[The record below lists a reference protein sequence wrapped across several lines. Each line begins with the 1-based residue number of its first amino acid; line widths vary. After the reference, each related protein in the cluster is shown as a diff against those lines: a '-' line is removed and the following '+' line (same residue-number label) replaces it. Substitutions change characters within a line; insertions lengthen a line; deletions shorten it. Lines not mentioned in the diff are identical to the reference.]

1 MGNITLP
8 VRRSLL
14 AVLLAMMLAACG
26 QQEVYGQLQ
35 ESEANEMVAVL
46 RQADIPA
53 DKRQSGDGEWS
64 VSVTRDEFP
73 EAVRVLNANGL
84 PRNDFAS
91 LGEVFAK
98 EGFVSSPLE
107 ERARLIYGLS
117 QELSHTVS
125 EIDGVIQARV
135 HLAIPERDPL
145 SDETKPSSA
154 AVFVKYQPGYDL
166 PGRTG
171 AIKALVTN
179 SVESLSY
186 DRVSVVM
193 VESEPAIGGGE
204 ARVGTGFPI
213 IAGILGLLGLAGLA
227 IALFAHRRSGK
238 RREAANVPQPAE

>member
-8 VRRSLL
+8 VRRASLAALL
-14 AVLLAMMLAACG
+14 AVMLAACG
-26 QQEVYGQLQ
+26 QQDVYGQLQ
-35 ESEANEMVAVL
+35 ESEANEMVAAL

-64 VSVTRDEFP
+64 VSVTREEFP
-73 EAVRVLNANGL
+73 EAVRILNASGL

-91 LGEVFAK
+91 LGDVFEK

-107 ERARLIYGLS
+107 ERARLIFGLS

-125 EIDGVIQARV
+125 EIDGVVQARV
-135 HLAIPERDPL
+135 HLAIPEAAPL

-171 AIKALVTN
+171 AIKTLVTN
-179 SVESLSY
+179 SIEGLSY

-193 VESEPAIGGGE
+193 VESEPAAGGSQALG
-204 ARVGTGFPI
+204 GTGFPI
-213 IAGILGLLGLAGLA
+213 VAAILGVLGLTGLA
-227 IALFAHRRSGK
+227 VALFARRRSGR
-238 RREAANVPQPAE
+238 RREVATVPQAAE